1 MWCKWCVAKKL
12 HNLSHKVVVIK
23 VMKHLK
29 ILNSVLFIL
38 HQITT
43 SIPSRHFILG
53 GKDLTIIETNPNNQM
68 PLCEHPLGNCGRQN
82 SRLREGVPSPPPEYG
97 VWGTELRRCSDIYK
111 WNKDHY
117 ELWIMLSYISP
128 RIKIWSWKMVPFNFC
143 FAAQAH
149 QQMLP
154 FYFISYTS

>member
-1 MWCKWCVAKKL
+1 MWCKWCLAKKL

-68 PLCEHPLGNCGRQN
+68 PLCEHPLGNCGEAKLQAR
-82 SRLREGVPSPPPEYG
+82 RMGVPSEYG
-97 VWGTELRRCSDIYK
+97 VRGTELRRCSDIYK
-111 WNKDHY
+111 WNKDPY

-154 FYFISYTS
+154 FYFIAYTS